1 MSDKPETE
9 DGDSKMDSIT
19 VASPSLSLTLP
30 SGGAAAR
37 RLSTFGQNC
46 QGRSRSR
53 SVGER
58 QWGRVR
64 AVMAIYTR
72 LRQIKRQVFTV
83 KACRSYDYGSHTSK
97 QIGLMFRS
105 CDVLLLFLFFLFF
118 PDLVLSARLF
128 SLFSLTCTP
137 SEILKKQTN
146 QKR

>member
-9 DGDSKMDSIT
+9 DGGSKMDSIT
-19 VASPSLSLTLP
+19 VANPSLSLAVP

-46 QGRSRSR
+46 PSRSRSR

-64 AVMAIYTR
+64 AVMAMYTR

-105 CDVLLLFLFFLFF
+105 CDVLLLFLFFI
-118 PDLVLSARLF
+118 PDLVPSARL
-128 SLFSLTCTP
+128 SLSLSLAP
-137 SEILKKQTN
+137 RKS
-146 QKR
+146 

>member
-105 CDVLLLFLFFLFF
+105 CDVLLLFLFFFF
-118 PDLVLSARLF
+118 S
-128 SLFSLTCTP
+128 
-137 SEILKKQTN
+137 
-146 QKR
+146 